1 MNRNLFL
8 LKQDIT
14 HKEATHK
21 EPTHKEAKVNKM
33 KTLILGKTF
42 HEALKLYSNLRI
54 VKDDDKCSIVT
65 LNFCEDRCNVVIKNN
80 IITEIDG
87 FY

>member
-1 MNRNLFL
+1 MNRNIFL
-8 LKQDIT
+8 LNQDIN
-14 HKEATHK
+14 HK
-21 EPTHKEAKVNKM
+21 EPNHKEVKLNKM
-33 KTLILGKTF
+33 KNLILGKTF

-54 VKDDDKCSIVT
+54 VKIDDKSSIIT